1 MITAMNFTIYIDED
15 GSFTITDLTEDFI
28 PLVLK
33 FTKKNPKNIKKK
45 GSIRRRAVVLI
56 DIIHQHSKNLS
67 PFGNYFFLVLVV
79 GVVFGRLLD

>member
-33 FTKKNPKNIKKK
+33 FTKPPEKEEIIK
-45 GSIRRRAVVLI
+45 S
-56 DIIHQHSKNLS
+56 
-67 PFGNYFFLVLVV
+67 
-79 GVVFGRLLD
+79 